1 MALAI
6 NYQKPVIYDE
16 DFLEP
21 AIAKPVNTATTT
33 STTTAPVNAGVSA
46 IVEPN
51 IVNPITKT
59 CEEQASAK
67 MATMRFSSAQGASDY
82 RNNFINQC
90 KGLPTATSSV
100 VETITQPTTQTPT
113 PTQAPTN
120 VGVSNIVQPDFS
132 NVKVYDLDTPT
143 QAPTN
148 VGGNNVVQ
156 PDFSNVKVYDLD
168 TPSGGSNANTTDN
181 TSASNDVPNENTGSS
196 DNVSNGE
203 TKSNATMGA
212 KKPNYV
218 LYGGIAISAI
228 ILYKLLK

>member
-1 MALAI
+1 MPVAVT
-6 NYQKPVIYDE
+6 YKKPVIYDE
-16 DFLEP
+16 DFLQP
-21 AIAKPVNTATTT
+21 AVAKPVNTTPTIT

-51 IVNPITKT
+51 IVNPIATKT

-90 KGLPTATSSV
+90 KGLPTESSSV
-100 VETITQPTTQTPT
+100 VKTTIQPTTQTPI
-113 PTQAPTN
+113 N
-120 VGVSNIVQPDFS
+120 VGVSNVSQPDFS

-143 QAPTN
+143 ETPVKAG
-148 VGGNNVVQ
+148 VSNVVE
-156 PDFSNVKVYDLD
+156 PDFSKVKVYDLD
-168 TPSGGSNANTTDN
+168 TPSGSPSVNTTEN
-181 TSASNDVPNENTGSS
+181 TSGSSDVPNENTGSS
-196 DNVSNGE
+196 NATSGSNGE
-203 TKSNATMGA
+203 TKSSATIIS
-212 KKPNYV
+212 KKPNYA